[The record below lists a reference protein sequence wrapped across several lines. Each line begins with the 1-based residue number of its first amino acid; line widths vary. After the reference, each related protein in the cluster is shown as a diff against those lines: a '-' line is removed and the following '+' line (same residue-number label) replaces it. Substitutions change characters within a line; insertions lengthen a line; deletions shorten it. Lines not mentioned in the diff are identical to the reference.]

1 MNKLS
6 QPEAKDL
13 KALAS
18 LDLIKTAGLK
28 KRLVREASKRG
39 GEFSEEE
46 AYVRGYMPCSRC
58 NPPKYE

>member
-13 KALAS
+13 KTLAS

-39 GEFSEEE
+39 GNSQKKKP
-46 AYVRGYMPCSRC
+46 M
-58 NPPKYE
+58 